1 MPTRNVSLTK
11 ELDQFVSSRVEGGL
25 YANASEVMR
34 TALRLLEKEEREY
47 EEKLAALRAAIDEG
61 LASGVAE
68 EGVFERLDAYIDEL
82 AAEETAQQGHGGR
95 LPAYSLARLAES
107 DLKSIV
113 RYTVKTWGKAQTKRI
128 LARPSESAFNIWQRT
143 LLLGRSCDSIH
154 PGLRPV

>member
-11 ELDQFVSSRVEGGL
+11 ELDEFVASRVEGGL

-68 EGVFERLDAYIDEL
+68 EGVFERLYAYIDEL
-82 AAEETAQQGHGGR
+82 AAEETAQQG
-95 LPAYSLARLAES
+95 
-107 DLKSIV
+107 
-113 RYTVKTWGKAQTKRI
+113 AQEEDCR
-128 LARPSESAFNIWQRT
+128 RT
-143 LLLGRSCDSIH
+143 A
-154 PGLRPV
+154 